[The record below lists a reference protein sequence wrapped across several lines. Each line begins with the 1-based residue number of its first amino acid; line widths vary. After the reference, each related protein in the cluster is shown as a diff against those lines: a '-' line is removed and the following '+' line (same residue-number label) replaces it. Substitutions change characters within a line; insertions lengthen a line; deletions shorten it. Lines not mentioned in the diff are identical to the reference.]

1 MVSRII
7 ENTLI
12 KQIQQGKVIG
22 LFGARR
28 TGKTVLMQ
36 TIKEKMKVQ
45 NILMVHGEN
54 RFYTFQ
60 T

>member
-45 NILMVHGEN
+45 NILMVHG
-54 RFYTFQ
+54 RILM
-60 T
+60 